1 MYKGGD
7 MVELQ
12 ITFSS
17 RTPGSFGNTA
27 AGRIAEWL
35 TKTWLRFTCALIS
48 SMIIIV
54 VLSLSQLPLSEKV
67 PLLLSAPIIA
77 VIYWYMFLCLLW
89 VCRYLGWVG
98 RVFGSAQSYI
108 SFCFLGLL
116 SRGRQRCGCL

>member
-1 MYKGGD
+1 

-54 VLSLSQLPLSEKV
+54 VLVSQLPLSEKV

-77 VIYWYMFLCLLW
+77 VIYWYMFLCLLL

-98 RVFGSAQSYI
+98 RVFGSALVIY
-108 SFCFLGLL
+108 FFLF
-116 SRGRQRCGCL
+116 SRFVVQRPPKVWLPLMK